1 MGVTEEVMY
10 LVALAS
16 LLFALLWLGLRDKSA
31 DEASRRRTALI
42 QRQNHGLSSR
52 QARDARGTD
61 DASSWF
67 RSLDGG
73 LERSRAGRYLAPL
86 LLQAGSK
93 LRVRT
98 VLLSALLAASVLGGG
113 SMLLNLSAVQSACL
127 GLLGSSAPV
136 LWLAFLRRR
145 RLKRFDAVLPE
156 AIDLLAR
163 SMQAGHSINSALDV
177 VAEQAPQPV
186 AGEFAEVAR
195 KQHLGIP
202 FRDLAAQLTER
213 VPSDDLHFLLVAM
226 LVQRETGGDLIA
238 ILRRTT
244 LLISDRI
251 RLAGQVGIYSA
262 QGRLTGWIL
271 SLLPV
276 LMLGVIS
283 LLTPNYARM
292 LFTDPTGKKMLYAGI
307 GSVVIGMTV
316 IRKIVDI
323 KG

>member
-1 MGVTEEVMY
+1 MAVQGELNY
-10 LVALAS
+10 LL
-16 LLFALLWLGLRDKSA
+16 LLFVSVFSFLWLALRDKTA
-31 DEASRRRTALI
+31 DEAAKRRTSLI
-42 QRQNHGLSSR
+42 QRQQHGLSSIK
-52 QARDARGTD
+52 QDAKASD
-61 DASSWF
+61 DVSSWLLN
-67 RSLDGG
+67 LDDG
-73 LERSRAGRYLAPL
+73 LERSLLGRRLTPL
-86 LLQAGSK
+86 LLQAGSQ
-93 LRVRT
+93 LRVRAV
-98 VLLSALLAASVLGGG
+98 VLACLSAAFFLSTVGFLVTRSAA
-113 SMLLNLSAVQSACL
+113 QSACL
-127 GLLGSSAPV
+127 GFLGASAPV
-136 LWLAFLRRR
+136 SWLLLLRRR
-145 RLKRFDAVLPE
+145 RLRRFNLVLPE

-177 VAEQAPQPV
+177 VAEQAPEPV

-226 LVQRETGGDLIA
+226 LVQRETGGDLVA

-276 LMLGVIS
+276 LMLGIIS
-283 LLTPNYARM
+283 FLAPSYARM
-292 LFTDPTGKKMLYAGI
+292 LFTDPTGKKLLYAGI
-307 GSVVIGMTV
+307 GSVFVGMAV

-323 KG
+323 RG